1 MKLVRYSD
9 LSVLPWK
16 NGAGIRRDVAQGK
29 FKRNRNNIAGSP
41 EVVAEVGWLISI
53 ADLNE
58 DAQFSNYPEVDRWF
72 LPISDG
78 WLTLVFDADGKPLPV
93 ELTETSPVHE
103 FSGARNVRCVLHD
116 GPMKAL
122 NVMTHGG
129 ETQVTVDRL
138 RLQSSTWVTLPS
150 SQDEEIGFL
159 IITKGVCRVKSDAWS
174 GPLAKL
180 NSLLNDTGAPETF
193 ELSPLESTEVVIVK
207 IKLGLVGA
215 VTQHELS
222 VTG

>member
-9 LSVLPWK
+9 LNVLPWK

-29 FKRNRNNIAGSP
+29 FQSNRTSSTKSTGTLA
-41 EVVAEVGWLISI
+41 EVVWLISI

-72 LPISDG
+72 LPISNG
-78 WLTLVFDADGKPLPV
+78 WLTLVFDAGGKPLPV

-103 FSGARNVRCVLHD
+103 FSGASNVRCVLHD

-129 ETQVTVDRL
+129 ETQVSVERL

-150 SQDEEIGFL
+150 SQDREIGFL
-159 IITKGVCRVKSDAWS
+159 IVTNGVCRVKSDTWS

-180 NSLLNDTGAPETF
+180 NSLLNDTGGPETF

-207 IKLGLVGA
+207 IKLGSVGVVA
-215 VTQHELS
+215 PHELS